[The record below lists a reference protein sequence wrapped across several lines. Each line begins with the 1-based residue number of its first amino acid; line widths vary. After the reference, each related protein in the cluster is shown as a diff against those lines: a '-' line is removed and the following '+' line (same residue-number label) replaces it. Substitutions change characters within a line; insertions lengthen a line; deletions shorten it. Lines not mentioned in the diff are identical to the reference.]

1 MSPIGYH
8 YYLNSRLDNPHA
20 DPNSAASDSGRSA
33 RLSAERE
40 RDTSLGLLLM
50 TAATAVPVL
59 LTVLVL
65 LVFKG

>member
-1 MSPIGYH
+1 MNPIGYH
-8 YYLNSRLDNPHA
+8 YYLNSRLNHPRA
-20 DPNSAASDSGRSA
+20 NSKDVASAGGRSA
-33 RLSAERE
+33 KLSAEHE